1 MICFLHISMHVANRF
16 RKLRIQWRLLTILK
30 KSKKVYEGKSIQYTI
45 HWDKTQMLKKFLLDK
60 INVARN
66 ALFFLS
72 WAATHRSFTFII
84 YDSCMSWGTKFVSL
98 NLCVGFPIFDSVFFL
113 LKPILLFNKMQGLF
127 DFKTS

>member
-30 KSKKVYEGKSIQYTI
+30 TSKKVYEGKSIQYTI

-72 WAATHRSFTFII
+72 LAATHRSFTFII

>member
-30 KSKKVYEGKSIQYTI
+30 TSKKVYKGKFIQYTI

-60 INVARN
+60 INVKRN

>member
-30 KSKKVYEGKSIQYTI
+30 TSKKVYEGKSIQYTI

-72 WAATHRSFTFII
+72 WAAIHRSFTFII

>member
-30 KSKKVYEGKSIQYTI
+30 TSKKVYEVKSIQYTI

-60 INVARN
+60 INVAKN
-66 ALFFLS
+66 AFFFLS

-84 YDSCMSWGTKFVSL
+84 YDSYMSWSTRFVSL

-113 LKPILLFNKMQGLF
+113 LKPILLFNKMRGLF